1 MGFKPMHGQWDTLP
15 AVATLLL
22 LEGEITEFIDRHR
35 RLRNGHG
42 IRRMENRQ
50 ANIRSHRVGI
60 NVCVEIRFRYW
71 RRTTRL
77 HLVLQDRPQDTHS
90 NRSGIER

>member
-22 LEGEITEFIDRHR
+22 LKGEIPEFIVRHR
-35 RLRNGHG
+35 RLKNG
-42 IRRMENRQ
+42 Q